1 MINQRIVLLAMT
13 YQPSEQSHCSSIF
26 VFKSTSKYN
35 LLHDVRESNI
45 FIEINTLIRSNLKS
59 FNLILVINDSAR
71 SPLPIYAGVLYC
83 SSGATP
89 LLSLPIL
96 MVLSL
101 KWAAR

>member
-1 MINQRIVLLAMT
+1 VCFGNWVKHW
-13 YQPSEQSHCSSIF
+13 SNIF

-83 SSGATP
+83 SSGAIP

-96 MVLSL
+96 MIMSL